1 MILAQYIGNI
11 KKRATT
17 MNFKEAFN
25 ELTKGKAIRLSC
37 GTVEYPPLMDVCFL
51 LENHNKII
59 DSNGYDVTFNILQCS
74 IDDTLEWEIYEPTK
88 EELLF
93 EIIELKSSSMYHE
106 KKYLKTDFAYKSGL
120 LRKPSRM

>member
-1 MILAQYIGNI
+1 MKFN
-11 KKRATT
+11 
-17 MNFKEAFN
+17 EAFN

-74 IDDTLEWEIYEPTK
+74 MDDTLEWEVYEPTK

-93 EIIELKSSSMYHE
+93 EIIRLKQDA
-106 KKYLKTDFAYKSGL
+106 YLKTPNHLSSLGGGLNALSGKYHI
-120 LRKPSRM
+120 RETR